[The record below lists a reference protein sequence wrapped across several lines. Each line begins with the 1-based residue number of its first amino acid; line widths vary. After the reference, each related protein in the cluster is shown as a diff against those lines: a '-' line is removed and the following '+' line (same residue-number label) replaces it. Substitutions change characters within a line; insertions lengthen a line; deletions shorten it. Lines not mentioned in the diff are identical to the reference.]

1 MKKYTLKLKVCPK
14 WFAKGINFRKAIDS
28 QIRKD
33 SKDLIKHF
41 KKDKWDLDTDI
52 YIENALANVVGRNVL
67 SYIKAK
73 HLELLTKKFPK
84 AFIGYID
91 GYFYFSAGKK

>member
-1 MKKYTLKLKVCPK
+1 MKKYNLKLKISPK
-14 WFAKGINFRKAIDS
+14 WFAKGIKFRKAIDS

-33 SKDLIKHF
+33 SKGLINHF
-41 KKDKWDLDTDI
+41 KKDKWDVDTVI
-52 YIENALANVVGRNVL
+52 YIEDALDVVVGRNVL

-84 AFIGYID
+84 ACISYKYGYCQLLD
-91 GYFYFSAGKK
+91 WK